1 MEKQVINPWTWQDR
15 FGLVQAIKV
24 TGAEQVLDCSGQ
36 TSVDE
41 DGNPLNACEMQE
53 QALQAIDNLETVLR
67 EAGFE
72 LADIVQVTTYVT
84 DVDAYL
90 QAAPAVGAR
99 LGQAGVKRAASL
111 IGVARLALP
120 RAARRDRRD
129 SSEVT
134 HGRSSII
141 PALSPGAKAGHHQ
154 VKRSRPP
161 VRTSSGAC
169 LDRHRRLRRGSDQGA
184 TGHARRSWQKPRR
197 RRNPHRG
204 TRRRPAAKQALS
216 RALPGRPRTGRR
228 AEKRHHR
235 SRPAGI

>member
-1 MEKQVINPWTWQDR
+1 MEKQVINPWSWQDR

-24 TGAEQVLDCSGQ
+24 TGAEQVLYCSGQ

-41 DGNPLNACEMQE
+41 DGNPLNAGQMQE

-120 RAARRDRRD
+120 ELLVEIHATAAR
-129 SSEVT
+129 
-134 HGRSSII
+134 
-141 PALSPGAKAGHHQ
+141 
-154 VKRSRPP
+154 
-161 VRTSSGAC
+161 
-169 LDRHRRLRRGSDQGA
+169 
-184 TGHARRSWQKPRR
+184 
-197 RRNPHRG
+197 
-204 TRRRPAAKQALS
+204 
-216 RALPGRPRTGRR
+216 
-228 AEKRHHR
+228 
-235 SRPAGI
+235 

>member
-1 MEKQVINPWTWQDR
+1 MEKQVINPWSWQDR
-15 FGLVQAIKV
+15 FGLVQANKV
-24 TGAEQVLDCSGQ
+24 TGAEQVLYCSGQ

-41 DGNPLNACEMQE
+41 DGHPLNAGQMQE

-120 RAARRDRRD
+120 ELLIEIHATAAR
-129 SSEVT
+129 
-134 HGRSSII
+134 
-141 PALSPGAKAGHHQ
+141 
-154 VKRSRPP
+154 
-161 VRTSSGAC
+161 
-169 LDRHRRLRRGSDQGA
+169 
-184 TGHARRSWQKPRR
+184 
-197 RRNPHRG
+197 
-204 TRRRPAAKQALS
+204 
-216 RALPGRPRTGRR
+216 
-228 AEKRHHR
+228 
-235 SRPAGI
+235 